1 MILIDAHSGTMAV
14 LSLRYFYDSTG
25 STTPSDEPDQL

>member
-1 MILIDAHSGTMAV
+1 MMS

-25 STTPSDEPDQL
+25 TLGVQDPGGI

>member
-1 MILIDAHSGTMAV
+1 LINAHSQTLGV

-25 STTPSDEPDQL
+25 STTPADEPDAF